1 MIERLLSLLYIWC
14 FATLTSCFAQKE
26 SISELYAQLDRAIE
40 QSQHYTK
47 LKESSIAQLKELIHQ
62 ENNPKLLINTYRK
75 ICSEYKSYQSDS
87 AVAYI
92 QKAIVLAQKEGLP
105 AEVAGLKS
113 QLALQYST
121 AGAFAEA
128 LEVLNHID
136 KKTLDESNRKDYFIA
151 YYHVYGEL
159 GFSNMHVDTGLS
171 QNFFSRQNAYRDT
184 LFAILP
190 HHSEDYLMRKEVMLT
205 SQNKWDEALKV
216 NDERLNLC
224 KEGSHEY
231 GIVAYYRYLIYRSLK
246 NEEMKKYWLLKSAIC
261 DVKCAIND
269 QASLWMLADI
279 LSQEGDVERS
289 YKYINFSWNANKSF
303 STRIRSWQISPVL
316 GTIDHN
322 YQAQLKKAN
331 QRLVFAIICVSLLV
345 LSLGVLAFY
354 VNKQKKYV
362 TIARNELKKTNEQL
376 EELNKKLSA
385 TNEMLKTSNDKLN
398 ESNGVKEEYIGQ
410 FLGACS
416 HYIDKLDKLRLHVN
430 KMVKNCEY
438 QELYSMTRS
447 SELKEHE
454 LGELYA
460 NFDKVFLHLFP
471 DFVEDLASK
480 VASILKNRRRLNQY
494 YMDRSLALVRGE
506 VASESASS
514 EQIVGSDSSYEH
526 LEPTGTSEE
535 KKDDTVLNKQGQTFE
550 NVAEAVLNP
559 QDQAF
564 VDKATRL
571 VLAHLSDTDFNID
584 RLCRE
589 MAMSRTLFYGRLK
602 TLTGQSPQDFMRL
615 IRLEQAAIFLKQG
628 DSVLDVSVKAGFV
641 NVKYFSTVFKKHFG
655 VSLSKYL

>member
-1 MIERLLSLLYIWC
+1 MTERLLSLLYIWC

-26 SISELYAQLDRAIE
+26 SISDLYTQLDRAIE
-40 QSQHYTK
+40 QSQHYVK

-62 ENNPKLLINTYRK
+62 EKNPKLLLNTYRK
-75 ICSEYKSYQSDS
+75 IYSEYKSYQSDS

-92 QKAIVLAQKEGLP
+92 QKAVALAQKEGLS

-113 QLALQYST
+113 QLALQYSA

-128 LEVLNHID
+128 LEVLKHID
-136 KKTLDESNRKDYFIA
+136 KETLDESNRKDYFIA

-159 GFSNMHVDTGLS
+159 GFSNMQIDSDLS

-216 NDERLNLC
+216 NDERLKMC

-246 NEEMKKYWLLKSAIC
+246 NKEMEKYWLLKSAIC

-289 YKYINFSWNANKSF
+289 YKYINFSWNANKSC
-303 STRIRSWQISPVL
+303 STRIRNWQISPVL

-345 LSLGVLAFY
+345 LSLGILAFY

-398 ESNGVKEEYIGQ
+398 
-410 FLGACS
+410 
-416 HYIDKLDKLRLHVN
+416 
-430 KMVKNCEY
+430 
-438 QELYSMTRS
+438 
-447 SELKEHE
+447 
-454 LGELYA
+454 
-460 NFDKVFLHLFP
+460 
-471 DFVEDLASK
+471 
-480 VASILKNRRRLNQY
+480 
-494 YMDRSLALVRGE
+494 
-506 VASESASS
+506 
-514 EQIVGSDSSYEH
+514 
-526 LEPTGTSEE
+526 
-535 KKDDTVLNKQGQTFE
+535 
-550 NVAEAVLNP
+550 
-559 QDQAF
+559 
-564 VDKATRL
+564 
-571 VLAHLSDTDFNID
+571 
-584 RLCRE
+584 
-589 MAMSRTLFYGRLK
+589 
-602 TLTGQSPQDFMRL
+602 
-615 IRLEQAAIFLKQG
+615 
-628 DSVLDVSVKAGFV
+628 
-641 NVKYFSTVFKKHFG
+641 
-655 VSLSKYL
+655 